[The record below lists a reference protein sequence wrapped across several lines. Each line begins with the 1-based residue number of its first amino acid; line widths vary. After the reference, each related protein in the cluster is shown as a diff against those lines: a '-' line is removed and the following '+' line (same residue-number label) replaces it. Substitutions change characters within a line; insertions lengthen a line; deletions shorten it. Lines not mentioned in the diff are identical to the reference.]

1 MARQRLRD
9 AEKRGRGDEKEQQRE
24 RGDREKDGARGGDA
38 AGAGAG
44 QFQEL
49 GCSHLLSG
57 WWRGQSPRPPARGS
71 LSLCLVAGA
80 RSRGPGAP
88 PAVPRG
94 SDGRAHSNLCA
105 RSPAAP
111 GCPLAVHGGGGGDR
125 PRERIG
131 GNLSRPAP
139 LLGLKSKPPVL
150 CFLCLCLWHLV
161 GDSLSSKGAAECG
174 SPTPGGCP
182 QPCLH
187 HPCLPLLCKT
197 QMDTRKAS
205 NTISKLNR
213 Q

>member
-1 MARQRLRD
+1 M
-9 AEKRGRGDEKEQQRE
+9 KRNSRE
-24 RGDREKDGARGGDA
+24 REETGRKTVP
-38 AGAGAG
+38 GAGTR
-44 QFQEL
+44 Q
-49 GCSHLLSG
+49 
-57 WWRGQSPRPPARGS
+57 
-71 LSLCLVAGA
+71 
-80 RSRGPGAP
+80 
-88 PAVPRG
+88 
-94 SDGRAHSNLCA
+94 GRARASS
-105 RSPAAP
+105 RSWAAHTCSRAGGEVKAPGRLPAAP
-111 GCPLAVHGGGGGDR
+111 SAFVLWLERVPVGRERPLPSLEDPTAERTPTSAPEARRPLGVHSRCTEAEGGGDR

-150 CFLCLCLWHLV
+150 CFLCLCLWPLV